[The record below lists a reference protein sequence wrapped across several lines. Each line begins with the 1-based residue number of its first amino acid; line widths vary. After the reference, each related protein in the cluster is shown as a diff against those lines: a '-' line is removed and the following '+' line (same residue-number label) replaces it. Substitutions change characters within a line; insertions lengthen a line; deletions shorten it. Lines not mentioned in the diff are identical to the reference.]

1 MLLGLALYEWPAALL
16 TFTSL
21 GGGGLF
27 LAWLITDMRRRE
39 QSCGVWPLR
48 PADFEL

>member
-39 QSCGVWPLR
+39 ARGAWPR
-48 PADFEL
+48 QFKDFEL